1 MSHQAKP
8 GTVDGVRLKMHN
20 FADLIVHFEKNS
32 RIMTRNS
39 EEHDVECAQREQHR
53 RSRIG
58 LLLAR
63 GRYDDASAAL
73 GVCWP
78 EQQLPP
84 QVRALLARGIPE
96 RSAEFLEA
104 FRSIV
109 PHGFAF
115 PATAIGA
122 PHHPGLADLILII
135 DVETDDDLTPTIELA
150 REHLVDLAIGR
161 AITTEQAPVS
171 IASARA
177 RAMALGEPLLGG
189 LKRAT
194 LALWADRGN
203 PMIEMLASG
212 GRAIGDEILGPLSE
226 RTQEALT
233 LRRTLRAYLATGGRA
248 NQAVRELSIHRNTL
262 RHRLAK
268 IEQLTGCSLASADDR
283 AELWMALRLVT
294 DSDPRPTSESETA
307 QESTNEH
314 A

>member
-1 MSHQAKP
+1 MTEVKGDGRQ
-8 GTVDGVRLKMHN
+8 GT
-20 FADLIVHFEKNS
+20 
-32 RIMTRNS
+32 
-39 EEHDVECAQREQHR
+39 EHHRREQDR

-58 LLLAR
+58 LLVAR
-63 GRYDDASAAL
+63 GRYDDAMAAL

-78 EQQLPP
+78 DERLPTQL
-84 QVRALLARGIPE
+84 RALLARGTPE
-96 RSAEFLEA
+96 RSAVFLEA
-104 FRSIV
+104 FRGID

-115 PATAIGA
+115 PATALGA
-122 PHHPGLADLILII
+122 PHRPGLADIVLL
-135 DVETDDDLTPTIELA
+135 VGTDSEDGLTAVIELA
-150 REHLVDLAIGR
+150 GSHLIDLAIGR
-161 AITTEQAPVS
+161 ATTAEQAPVS

-189 LKRAT
+189 TKRAT
-194 LALWADRGN
+194 LTLWADRGN

-248 NQAVRELSIHRNTL
+248 NQTVRELSIHRNTL
-262 RHRLAK
+262 RHRLGR
-268 IEQLTGCSLASADDR
+268 IERLTGCSLASADDR

-294 DSDPRPTSESETA
+294 DSDPRPARDDQADPVDTA
-307 QESTNEH
+307 ER